1 MGGTLYA
8 DEIVTKHGKFGDLLA
23 NQITTST
30 INNIVQPEPTAT
42 PTPTVEPTPSEGL
55 TGLHPV
61 TTVTPEAS
69 DSALLAEVQTW
80 EITDPSQDLKITS
93 NLKVLGRT
101 SLADTTV
108 AGQLMVDASITISE
122 SGINSLTGP
131 LYLNSLGLGGVDIL
145 AGKVVITQSGDVS
158 IQGNLAIGGEISAA
172 KLTLNQKEESG
183 FGKLLTMVNKEGQ
196 EVAYITKEGEGA
208 FTKLAI
214 IAGGEATASA
224 KIGENEVQTNATA
237 GKAVLKAGLT
247 ELTIHSSAITDQTLI
262 YVTPISNTQN
272 KVLFVKAKKAGDYF
286 TVAIDTAINSDIEF
300 NYWLINY
307 LDFFRF
313 S

>member
-1 MGGTLYA
+1 
-8 DEIVTKHGKFGDLLA
+8 
-23 NQITTST
+23 
-30 INNIVQPEPTAT
+30 
-42 PTPTVEPTPSEGL
+42 
-55 TGLHPV
+55 
-61 TTVTPEAS
+61 
-69 DSALLAEVQTW
+69 
-80 EITDPSQDLKITS
+80 LKITS

-101 SLADTTV
+101 SLADTSI
-108 AGQLMVDASITISE
+108 AGSLNVDGTLVIADSS
-122 SGINSLTGP
+122 INSLSGT
-131 LYLNSLGLGGVDIL
+131 LYLQNLGLGGVDVFG
-145 AGKVVITQSGDVS
+145 GKIVMDTNGNITTTGT
-158 IQGNLAIGGEISAA
+158 ISAGGLV
-172 KLTLNQKEESG
+172 LTQNNTDENTETHGSG
-183 FGKLLTMVNKEGQ
+183 FGKLLTLINKEGQ

-224 KIGENEVQTNATA
+224 EIGENEVQKNATA

-300 NYWLINY
+300 NYWLIN
-307 LDFFRF
+307 
-313 S
+313 